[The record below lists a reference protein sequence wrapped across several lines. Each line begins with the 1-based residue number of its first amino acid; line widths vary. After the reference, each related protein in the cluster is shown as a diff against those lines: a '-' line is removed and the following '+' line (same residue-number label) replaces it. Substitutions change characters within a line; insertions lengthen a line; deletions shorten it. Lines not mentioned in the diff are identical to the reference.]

1 MKIPFN
7 QSFVFVF
14 CLGRILSWSLFLRHP
29 HHQELQHPTV
39 ITFIL
44 RFTLVRDARAPTT
57 DSIPNPLPVKSLSHS
72 VSKSVTKA
80 KQAMIMLSSLPAHNF
95 VLFALLSCKY
105 IYLHFLQTGFLLLEK
120 YLIVSFVSIIGSLFV
135 LLSLFQYG
143 KKPISSN
150 HIQSSIPP
158 SLPNS
163 FSNLKKVCHY
173 SFGQEAHFVVRPHHS
188 STPLHRYIFP

>member
-1 MKIPFN
+1 MVIV
-7 QSFVFVF
+7 SSSSSSS
-14 CLGRILSWSLFLRHP
+14 RIATPDSHHFHLEVHLS
-29 HHQELQHPTV
+29 
-39 ITFIL
+39 
-44 RFTLVRDARAPTT
+44 ARCTCTNNRPQ
-57 DSIPNPLPVKSLSHS
+57 PNPLPVKSLSHS

-143 KKPISSN
+143 KTHFHQPHPILYSA
-150 HIQSSIPP
+150 P
-158 SLPNS
+158 SLLNS
-163 FSNLKKVCHY
+163 FANLKKVCHY

-188 STPLHRYIFP
+188 SSPLHRYFFP